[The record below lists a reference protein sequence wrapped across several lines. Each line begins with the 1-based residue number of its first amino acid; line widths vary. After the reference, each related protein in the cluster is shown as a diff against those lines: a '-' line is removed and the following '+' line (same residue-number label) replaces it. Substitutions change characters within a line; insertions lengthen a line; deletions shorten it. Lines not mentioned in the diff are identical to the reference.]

1 MKTAYCKISIG
12 SFKQKVYIKKD
23 LFSIP
28 EQIEVPI
35 HFLPILF
42 SSEEGLGTVYLNGAP
57 KNFLERIQQETKER
71 QILNNNKNNIV
82 FIYSQF

>member
-1 MKTAYCKISIG
+1 MKTAYCKINIG

-35 HFLPILF
+35 HSLPTFF
-42 SSEEGLGTVYLNGAP
+42 SLEEELGTVYLNGAP
-57 KNFLERIQQETKER
+57 KNFLEKIQQETKEK